1 MLKYNKT
8 VYKKSTQKC
17 NTNQKNESFDFN
29 KLIIKF
35 RIYFNE
41 LSQGGT
47 L

>member
-1 MLKYNKT
+1 MLKNNKT

-17 NTNQKNESFDFN
+17 NTIQKNESFDFN

-41 LSQGGT
+41 LSQGE
-47 L
+47 LL